1 MLDRICIHSGG
12 KVQAHLSADNLVSCC
27 YTCGFGCNGGYPSMA
42 WRYWVHKGIV
52 SGCNYNTSEA
62 GQPYEIPACEHHIDG
77 PNIKRPMELF
87 TMFHTKRIYTKI
99 NLFLCPVKTSYSV
112 RSKEEIIQREIV
124 TNGPVEGTITVY
136 EDFMNYKSGVY
147 QHVVGKAL
155 GGHTIRILGWRVEE
169 GTPYWLIANSW
180 NSDWG
185 DNGYVKLLRGANH
198 CGIEG
203 SITARLPLL

>member
-1 MLDRICIHSGG
+1 MVDYELLKKCEVYGQRG
-12 KVQAHLSADNLVSCC
+12 K
-27 YTCGFGCNGGYPSMA
+27 
-42 WRYWVHKGIV
+42 VHKGIV

-87 TMFHTKRIYTKI
+87 TMFHTKRIYTKVVI
-99 NLFLCPVKTSYSV
+99 IFFKYCLLFLYYYKIIFFQQFSALIDEFIKTSYSV